1 MAGDITTIARPYASA
16 VFARAQ
22 ETGQVAEW
30 SDALVLLAAIGADP
44 AMALQIDNPN
54 VPRDT
59 LREIILEVAKVEGG
73 TAFAAEPANLVRLLA
88 QNHRLDLLQELTTQF
103 EALRTAQQGLRNVKV
118 RSAYPLSEA
127 EQQALVAALGA
138 RLGGSVDLMVEQDPA
153 LIGGVEIRVGD
164 LVIDGSIR
172 GKLEKLAIELDF

>member
-22 ETGQVAEW
+22 ETGRVAEW
-30 SDALVLLAAIGADP
+30 SEALVVLAAIGSDP
-44 AMALQIDNPN
+44 AMALQIGNPN

-59 LREIILEVAKVEGG
+59 LREIILEVAKAEGG

-88 QNHRLDLLQELTTQF
+88 KNHRLDLLQELTTQF
-103 EALRTAQQGLRNVKV
+103 EALRTAQQGLRNVQV
-118 RSAYPLSEA
+118 RSAFALTEQ
-127 EQQALVAALGA
+127 EQQALAVALGA
-138 RLGGSVDLMVEQDPA
+138 RLGGAVDLTVEQDQA

-172 GKLEKLAIELDF
+172 GKLDKLATELDF